1 MAEDKTPE
9 TKRHERKR
17 NLIQLA
23 AAAFFNGYAAG
34 FVKGEIFTGKTKIL
48 CVPVLNCYSC
58 PGALGSCPIGS
69 LQAVISSR
77 KHRMSFYVL
86 GLIMLFGIVLGRLI
100 CGFLCPFGLLQD
112 LLHKIPVRKIRINR
126 KADRVMRYL
135 KYVVLAVLVILLPIL
150 IRNPLDM
157 GQTWFCKYV
166 CPAGTV
172 AGLSLILANPVMQE
186 MIGILFSWK
195 TCLLLIVLI
204 SSTMIHRPF
213 CKYLC
218 PLGALYGLFS
228 RFSLYQMHL
237 DKSKCIG
244 CGKCEKACPMDV
256 RCTQDINTAECIRC
270 GKCKAAC
277 PVHAIDSTFGFDLK
291 KKLEKADGTD
301 IKGN

>member
-1 MAEDKTPE
+1 MAEDKTR
-9 TKRHERKR
+9 KHERKR

-77 KHRMSFYVL
+77 KHRISFYVL
-86 GLIMLFGIVLGRLI
+86 GLIMLFGIVLGRLV

-112 LLHKIPVRKIRINR
+112 LLHKIPLKKIKVNE

-135 KYVVLAVLVILLPIL
+135 KYVVLAVLVILLPML

-157 GQTWFCKYV
+157 GETWFCKYI

-172 AGLSLILANPVMQE
+172 AGISLILSNPVLRD
-186 MIGILFSWK
+186 MIGFLFSWK
-195 TCLLLIVLI
+195 MCLLLIILV
-204 SSTMIHRPF
+204 SSTLIHRPSADIF
-213 CKYLC
+213 A
-218 PLGALYGLFS
+218 PLGRS
-228 RFSLYQMHL
+228 T
-237 DKSKCIG
+237 G
-244 CGKCEKACPMDV
+244 CSHAS
-256 RCTQDINTAECIRC
+256 ACIRC
-270 GKCKAAC
+270 IWTNQSA
-277 PVHAIDSTFGFDLK
+277 
-291 KKLEKADGTD
+291 
-301 IKGN
+301 

>member
-1 MAEDKTPE
+1 
-9 TKRHERKR
+9 
-17 NLIQLA
+17 
-23 AAAFFNGYAAG
+23 
-34 FVKGEIFTGKTKIL
+34 
-48 CVPVLNCYSC
+48 
-58 PGALGSCPIGS
+58 
-69 LQAVISSR
+69 
-77 KHRMSFYVL
+77 
-86 GLIMLFGIVLGRLI
+86 
-100 CGFLCPFGLLQD
+100 
-112 LLHKIPVRKIRINR
+112 
-126 KADRVMRYL
+126 
-135 KYVVLAVLVILLPIL
+135 
-150 IRNPLDM
+150 
-157 GQTWFCKYV
+157 
-166 CPAGTV
+166 
-172 AGLSLILANPVMQE
+172 ANPVLRE

-256 RCTQDINTAECIRC
+256 RCTEDINTAECIRC